1 HPGAARLPD
10 PGLPGLPGRR
20 LRLPQVRRRTAPTGA
35 RRARDPRP
43 RLQRRSA
50 TARAAARPQ
59 QLAGQPGPQRRRVP
73 GRRAGQA
80 RPGALPAAGG
90 ALRPGSAAQPLG
102 PGSGLLPGPAT
113 ETAPAR
119 RHAMMRALF
128 CLTLGLLAGVAQ
140 AVEIRHWQRLPLGVP
155 LAVGHERVIFLDQP
169 VRVGLPPALSGK
181 LRVQSANGA
190 LYLLASAPFSSTRL
204 QLQLPETG
212 ELILLDLTAET
223 GRPALEP
230 LRIVHTEP
238 RQNAE
243 SATATPPTPI
253 QVALV
258 R

>member
-1 HPGAARLPD
+1 A
-10 PGLPGLPGRR
+10 
-20 LRLPQVRRRTAPTGA
+20 APTGA

-102 PGSGLLPGPAT
+102 PGPGLLPGPAT

-140 AVEIRHWQRLPLGVP
+140 AVEIRHWQRLPLSVP

-204 QLQLPETG
+204 QLQLPDSG
-212 ELILLDLTAET
+212 ELILDRKSTRLNSSHVKISYAVFCLKKKK
-223 GRPALEP
+223 
-230 LRIVHTEP
+230 
-238 RQNAE
+238 
-243 SATATPPTPI
+243 
-253 QVALV
+253 
-258 R
+258 